1 MQLKLY
7 PFSYILITLPYCLYI
22 KRYKVKCLVF
32 GKTTLF
38 LADSCGLILYSRLK
52 EVTLRQTQQII
63 EVWRI

>member
-1 MQLKLY
+1 MKEALHNWQGLLLGAKQV
-7 PFSYILITLPYCLYI
+7 ILNTKMLCIWENNTL
-22 KRYKVKCLVF
+22 
-32 GKTTLF
+32 